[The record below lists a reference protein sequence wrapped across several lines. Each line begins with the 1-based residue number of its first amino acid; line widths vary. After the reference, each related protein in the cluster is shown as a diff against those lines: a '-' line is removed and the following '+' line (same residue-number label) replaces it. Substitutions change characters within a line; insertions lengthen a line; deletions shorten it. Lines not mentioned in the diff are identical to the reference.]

1 MAHGFLSYKDDITQ
15 SDIEKKIEKMLKEQL
30 DKQTKKL
37 GKFIKNKYD
46 DLLFNLRT
54 IHLVFGLF

>member
-1 MAHGFLSYKDDITQ
+1 MAHGFLSYKKDDITQ

-37 GKFIKNKYD
+37 GKFIPGYQLYLGD
-46 DLLFNLRT
+46 S
-54 IHLVFGLF
+54 